1 MINFIGSK
9 FYLYNCNSI
18 GRICHMDYSENLS
31 QQYKFEPQS
40 CHFNNSQYSLH
51 CTVKHTGCDTSPYE
65 CLSSAR
71 WDEAWFHLHF
81 YCCSSFFGGWQ
92 TIYHLL

>member
-71 WDEAWFHLHF
+71 
-81 YCCSSFFGGWQ
+81 
-92 TIYHLL
+92 